1 MTVDKCESIVEDVM
15 KRGAK
20 ECEAC
25 IEDTVET
32 IITLDRG
39 FVHGK
44 RKKRSTTFGLR
55 TLLDGKKGFVAG
67 SLPVESLDEIKKAS
81 LHIARTSVPD
91 TTWKHLPYPRGASPV
106 NGIYDRKLASVPFE
120 TLREDITTM
129 INTADEPDITIDSGR
144 ISCVV
149 KDFSICNSHGASC
162 EYTSTRLTV
171 HFVVRCGVSES
182 TWGVHHSRQYDCD
195 FVRLAEETVEQA
207 RVMSTP
213 RMLHS
218 SFTGDAV
225 FLAEPVEDILLAP
238 LRSCFNAE
246 TVGRTRFAHSFG
258 EKVASDEI
266 SIRDDGTFHRGIHT
280 SPVDGECNPTQ
291 KTDLIKKG
299 ILCSLLHSEYTANKQ
314 GILSTGNG
322 VRRAVTEPAVGITN
336 LILKRGRASTD
347 ELIQEVRK
355 GVLIGDF
362 SGNVDPISGLFSG
375 VMEHTSYIEK
385 GEIRYPVTGAMI
397 CGNIFDLLNNV
408 SALGEEEKTGETGMY
423 TVPAL
428 IKSVDVIVR

>member
-1 MTVDKCESIVEDVM
+1 MTVDRCETIVKEVM

-55 TLLDGKKGFVAG
+55 TLLDGRKGFVAG
-67 SLPVESLDEIKKAS
+67 SLPVESLNEIEKAS

-91 TTWKHLPYPRGASPV
+91 PTWKHLPYPRGSSPV
-106 NGIYDRKLASVPFE
+106 RGIYDRNLASVPFE

-129 INTADEPDITIDSGR
+129 IETANEPDITIDSGR

-149 KDFSICNSHGASC
+149 RDFSICNSHGASC
-162 EYTSTRLTV
+162 EYGSTRLTV
-171 HFVVRCGVSES
+171 HFVVRCGASES

-195 FVRLAEETVEQA
+195 FERLAQETVEQA

-213 RMLHS
+213 CKVNS

-238 LRSCFNAE
+238 LQWCFNAE
-246 TVGRTRFAHSFG
+246 TAERTRFAHSFG
-258 EKVASDEI
+258 EKVASDEM
-266 SIRDDGTFHRGIHT
+266 SVRDDGTLYGGIHT

-299 ILCSLLHSEYTANKQ
+299 ILCNLLHSEYTANIK
-314 GILSTGNG
+314 GTLSTGNG
-322 VRRAVTEPAVGITN
+322 VRSAVTEPAVGITN
-336 LILKRGRASTD
+336 LILERGRASTD
-347 ELIQEVRK
+347 ELIQEVKK
-355 GVLIGDF
+355 GVVIGDF
-362 SGNVDPISGLFSG
+362 SGNVDPISGLFNG
-375 VMEHTSYIEK
+375 VMEHTLYIEK
-385 GEIRYPVTGAMI
+385 GEIKHPVTGAMM
-397 CGNIFDLLNNV
+397 CGNVFDLLNNV
-408 SALGEEEKTGETGMY
+408 LILGKEEKTGETGMY
-423 TVPAL
+423 SVPAL
-428 IKSVDVIVR
+428 IQSVNIIGQ

>member
-1 MTVDKCESIVEDVM
+1 MTQDVCRSIVKDVLKM
-15 KRGAK
+15 GAT

-32 IITLDRG
+32 IMTMERG

-44 RKKRSTTFGLR
+44 RKKRSKTFGMR
-55 TLLDGKKGFVAG
+55 TLLDQRKGFVAG
-67 SLPVESLDEIKKAS
+67 SLPVGSRDDMKKAS

-91 TTWKHLPYPRGASPV
+91 TNWKHLPYPRGTSPV
-106 NGIYDRKLASVPFE
+106 KGIYDKNLASIPFE

-129 INTADEPDITIDSGR
+129 ITTADEPDITIDSGR

-149 KDFSICNSHGASC
+149 KDFSICNNHGASC
-162 EYTSTRLTV
+162 AYTSTRLTV
-171 HFVVRCGVSES
+171 HFVVRCGASES

-195 FVRLAEETVEQA
+195 FARLAEETVERA

-213 RMLHS
+213 RALHS

-225 FLAEPVEDILLAP
+225 FLTEPVEDILLAP
-238 LRSCFNAE
+238 LRWCFNAE
-246 TVGRTRFAHSFG
+246 TVERTRFAHAFG
-258 EKVASDEI
+258 EKVASPEI
-266 SIRDDGTFHRGIHT
+266 NIKDDGTLYAGLHT
-280 SPVDGECNPTQ
+280 SPVDGEGNPTQ
-291 KTDLIKKG
+291 KTDLITKG
-299 ILCSLLHSEYTANKQ
+299 ILRNLLHSEYTANIH
-314 GILSTGNG
+314 GTLSTGNG

-336 LILKRGRASTD
+336 LILEKGRASTD
-347 ELIQEVRK
+347 ELIQEVKK
-355 GVLIGDF
+355 GVVIGDF

-375 VMEHTSYIEK
+375 VLEHTSYIEK
-385 GEIRYPVTGAMI
+385 GEIKYPVTGAMI

-408 SALGEEEKTGETGMY
+408 AALGKEEKTGETGIY

-428 IKSVDVIVR
+428 IRSVDIVVQ